1 MKRFAIATLL
11 SVLSAGVHAQ
21 TVTVGEQGLPMP
33 SVSVE
38 DADYR
43 LGPGD
48 LIEVTVFGVAN
59 FTHSLRISSAGTIK
73 LPLLDVIKASGLTPA
88 ELEAQLASSL
98 GSELIRNPQVSVFV
112 REYRSQPVFV
122 LGAVRSPGQYQ
133 VSLQLGI
140 VDILTMAGGP
150 APNAGDEA
158 IIQRRSPTGGP
169 TEMIKID
176 LRALLEQ
183 GDLSLNVRVRGGDV
197 INIQE
202 RPNRSVFILGEV
214 NRAGA
219 YQLPAKQ
226 ELRVTQAFAWA
237 GGPMKTAQMNK
248 GSLVRYD
255 GTGKREE
262 IAVNFEDILKG
273 KKEDFVV
280 QANDII
286 FVPGSTMKSLG
297 YSLLGMLPNTL
308 TSLPYYIP

>member
-1 MKRFAIATLL
+1 MKGIALASLL
-11 SVLSAGVHAQ
+11 SILCVGLRAQ
-21 TVTVGEQGLPMP
+21 SVTVSDKVLPL
-33 SVSVE
+33 SSIEHV

-73 LPLLDVIKASGLTPA
+73 LPLLDAIKASGLTPA
-88 ELEAQLASSL
+88 QLEEHLASAL

-112 REYRSQPVFV
+112 REYRSQPVFI
-122 LGAVRSPGQYQ
+122 LGAVRTPGQYQ

-140 VDILTMAGGP
+140 VDVLTMAGGP

-158 IIQRRSPTGGP
+158 IIQRRSLTGGP

-202 RPNRSVFILGEV
+202 RPTRTIFILGEV

-219 YQLPAKQ
+219 YALPAKQ
-226 ELRVTQAFAWA
+226 ELRVSQAFAWA
-237 GGPMKTAQMNK
+237 GGPMRTAKMNK

-255 GTGKREE
+255 DNGGREE
-262 IAVNFEDILKG
+262 IPVNFDDILKG
-273 KKEDFVV
+273 KKEDFIV

-286 FVPGSTMKSLG
+286 FVPGSKFKNLG